1 MAFLST
7 LSLRRATLRYLVP
20 LTCPNTF
27 LSTLSLR
34 RATGPSRTS
43 PCVVIFLSTLSLR
56 RATSTSLPASRLR
69 CHFYPRSPCGE
80 RRLCPGCL
88 ALLCQGL
95 FLSTLSLRRATA
107 SSVVLSNAI
116 KISIHA
122 LLAESDRIPRQPPSQ
137 NRISIHALL
146 AESDNKF
153 RQCRNDQNI
162 FLSTLSLRR
171 ATSDRQRG
179 PQHFGISIHALL
191 AESDGGL
198 YSHGLCDILFLSTL
212 SLRRATASF
221 NAAQP
226 AAQNFYPRSPCG
238 ERLWCNY
245 TLQNSRSIS
254 IHALLAESD
263 IQWEGMRSLSEVFLS
278 TLSLRRA
285 TNLLL
290 MRC

>member
-1 MAFLST
+1 MRRATGYPVNLHPKTGFLST
-7 LSLRRATLRYLVP
+7 LSLRRATISSGSAETTKTY
-20 LTCPNTF
+20 
-27 LSTLSLR
+27 
-34 RATGPSRTS
+34 
-43 PCVVIFLSTLSLR
+43 
-56 RATSTSLPASRLR
+56 
-69 CHFYPRSPCGE
+69 FYPRSPCGE
-80 RRLCPGCL
+80 RPLIVNEAR
-88 ALLCQGL
+88 
-95 FLSTLSLRRATA
+95 
-107 SSVVLSNAI
+107 
-116 KISIHA
+116 SI
-122 LLAESDRIPRQPPSQ
+122 LE
-137 NRISIHALL
+137 
-146 AESDNKF
+146 
-153 RQCRNDQNI
+153 

-285 TNLLL
+285 TFNTRWPYTNFHISIHALLAESDRKRFDAQIHIFTFL
-290 MRC
+290 STLSLRRATRCITIYTRH